1 MVFIFVF
8 VFSLQLCLLITRT
21 YNYKTHI
28 IDLCSL
34 HKVHCV
40 SSFYLLL
47 ESNLQCSLFASDR
60 EYIVPT
66 VHVCTIELQ
75 NAKNLFELQAG
86 CCF

>member
-1 MVFIFVF
+1 MSPLNVKHKTVMSLLNVKHKKACVHLTKFIVFQVYT
-8 VFSLQLCLLITRT
+8 C
-21 YNYKTHI
+21 
-28 IDLCSL
+28 CW
-34 HKVHCV
+34 CP
-40 SSFYLLL
+40 
-47 ESNLQCSLFASDR
+47 NLQCSLFASDR